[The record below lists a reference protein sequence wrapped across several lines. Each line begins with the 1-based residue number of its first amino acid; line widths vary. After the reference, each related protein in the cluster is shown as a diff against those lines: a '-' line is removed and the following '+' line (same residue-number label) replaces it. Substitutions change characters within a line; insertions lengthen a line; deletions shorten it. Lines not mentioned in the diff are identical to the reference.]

1 MKPAHVG
8 LVVNDWPEPDGL
20 PTGTG
25 RSARDLGELLIGA
38 GVRVSAIALP
48 QDLTW
53 SSPVRRLRDRAID
66 VVIAPSPLVSLRSWY
81 RNLLGAQSVDRWL
94 RETRPDVVH
103 VVHFGF
109 AGIDAAARILDAGT
123 PVVSASPDALLA
135 CAMGHLV
142 NPLIHRP
149 VCTLPVDV
157 ATCADCM
164 ARGTA
169 IPSIRLHPVQHE
181 RRELAAATVA
191 AGPILADSRYIM
203 GELARS
209 LPGDYR
215 HVPLPVVG
223 APSTNDKAST
233 GPLRVGFFGPPIW
246 RKGLDVLLDAA
257 RGLHGYELH
266 VHGPKRDRDG
276 AHVDIEA
283 AVGAGSLVWHG
294 PYEPENVFELMR
306 SVDVVAIPSRS
317 ESLPGVLKE
326 ALAAGRPV
334 LASRVAG
341 IPELVKEGETGWL
354 LPSEDVSAW
363 RDALTVLITEPERA
377 RRLRPRPES
386 STDRYL
392 TSVLDIYS
400 GVLDAPIDPS
410 AARQHLAAAAAI
422 RRRAASLTAD
432 ERYQQAVIDLRAGR
446 RMRGLAR
453 LLVSLRPSRIPRS
466 TSTKQ
471 LLVHAPLGYSS
482 AVRAITRTQAQP

>member
-8 LVVNDWPEPDGL
+8 LVVNDWPEPGGL

-25 RSARDLGELLIGA
+25 RSARDLGELLIAA
-38 GVRVSAIALP
+38 GVRVSAIATP

-53 SSPVRRLRDRAID
+53 SNPVRRLRDRAID
-66 VVIAPSPLVSLRSWY
+66 VVVAPSPLASLRSWY
-81 RNLLGAQSVDRWL
+81 RNLFGMQAVDRWL

-109 AGIDAAARILDAGT
+109 AGIDAAARIRDAGI

-142 NPLIHRP
+142 NPLIDRP
-149 VCTLPVDV
+149 VCRLPVDI
-157 ATCADCM
+157 ATCSACM
-164 ARGTA
+164 VYGTA
-169 IPSIRLHPVQHE
+169 IPPERVHPVQRE

-191 AGPILADSRYIM
+191 AGPVLTDSRYIKD
-203 GELARS
+203 ELCRA

-223 APSTNDKAST
+223 APATNREMRT
-233 GPLRVGFFGPPIW
+233 GPLRIGFFGPPIW
-246 RKGLDVLLDAA
+246 RKGLDVLVAAVDGLD
-257 RGLHGYELH
+257 GYELH
-266 VHGPKRDRDG
+266 VYGPKSDRDG

-283 AVGAGSLVWHG
+283 AVAARRLVWHG
-294 PYEPENVFELMR
+294 PYEPENVFALMQ

-341 IPELVKEGETGWL
+341 IPELVKEGQTGWL
-354 LPSEDVSAW
+354 IPADDVSAW
-363 RDALTVLITEPERA
+363 RNALARVIAAPERI
-377 RRLRPRPES
+377 RELRPRSDSSPE
-386 STDRYL
+386 RYVN
-392 TSVLDIYS
+392 SVLEIYAEVIES
-400 GVLDAPIDPS
+400 PVDPS
-410 AARQHLAAAAAI
+410 RARSLLAAAREI
-422 RRRAASLTAD
+422 RRSEDSLTAD
-432 ERYQQAVIDLRAGR
+432 ERYQQALIDLRAGR
-446 RMRGLAR
+446 RVHGLVGLLASMR
-453 LLVSLRPSRIPRS
+453 PPRIPRS

-471 LLVHAPLGYSS
+471 LLMRAPRGYVAATR
-482 AVRAITRTQAQP
+482 AVARTRTDA